1 MAQQKSEKGKKKEGS
16 SKQGQETI
24 KVTIEAPMH
33 IVEPALKMAHDI
45 FGFMASVKKKK

>member
-1 MAQQKSEKGKKKEGS
+1 MVQKRSEKGKKKEDV
-16 SKQGQETI
+16 I